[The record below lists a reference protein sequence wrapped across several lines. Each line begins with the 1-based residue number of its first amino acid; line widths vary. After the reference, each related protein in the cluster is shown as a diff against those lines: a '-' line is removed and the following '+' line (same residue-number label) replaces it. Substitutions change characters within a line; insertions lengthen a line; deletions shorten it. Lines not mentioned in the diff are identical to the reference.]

1 MEKFPAKPLHEA
13 VVAGYNDLVKG
24 HARDF
29 ILEKLYK
36 LSDMV
41 LDAESG
47 LEKITIAI
55 STLMYLAWFSHNGRI
70 PYAEYVL
77 QFSWKIYDHILKIG
91 IFSV

>member
-1 MEKFPAKPLHEA
+1 MEKFPAKPLHVA
-13 VVAGYNDLVKG
+13 VVAGHNDLVKG

-41 LDAESG
+41 LDAESV

-70 PYAEYVL
+70 PYMPNMSNSFLEKYMII
-77 QFSWKIYDHILKIG
+77 S
-91 IFSV
+91 